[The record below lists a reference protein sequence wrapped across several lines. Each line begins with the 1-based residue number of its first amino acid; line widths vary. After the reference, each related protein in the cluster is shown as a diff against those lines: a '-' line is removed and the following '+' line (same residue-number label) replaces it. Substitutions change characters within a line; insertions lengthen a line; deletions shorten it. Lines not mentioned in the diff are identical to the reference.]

1 MTTEPDRVESAA
13 RIPDHVA
20 RGVARLTHRWTR
32 PIVDTVDGVTATR
45 ASRTVRILTPW
56 LQQVQEIEDAIW
68 SVLALT
74 LDTATGDALDQY
86 GAILRAAR
94 AGLSDTVYRR
104 LLRGVALA
112 IRSSGTGDE
121 LLAVIEA
128 MLPGDVLALTE
139 HFPASLVIE
148 PANAPDVPTSAMHA
162 AMKRA
167 VAGGVRLLTI
177 DVPTG
182 DTFAFSATRYTT
194 TDAARGF
201 SDVAGEAGGQ
211 LVGAIE

>member
-1 MTTEPDRVESAA
+1 MTTEPDRVESAT
-13 RIPDHVA
+13 RITDHVA
-20 RGVARLTHRWTR
+20 RGIARLTHRWTR

-45 ASRTVRILTPW
+45 SSRTVRVLTPW
-56 LQQVQEIEDAIW
+56 LQQVQELEDAIW
-68 SVLALT
+68 SVLLLT

-86 GAILRAAR
+86 GAILRAGR
-94 AGLSDTVYRR
+94 AGLSDAIYRQ

-121 LLAVIEA
+121 LRAVIEA
-128 MLPGDVLALTE
+128 MLPGEDVSIAE

-148 PANAPDVPTSAMHA
+148 PADAPDVPTAAMHA
-162 AMKRA
+162 TLRRA
-167 VAGGVRLLTI
+167 VSGGVRLLTI

-201 SDVAGEAGGQ
+201 SDVAGLVGGQ
-211 LVGAIE
+211 LVGVIE

>member
-1 MTTEPDRVESAA
+1 MTTEPDRVESAE
-13 RIPDHVA
+13 PVTDHVT

-45 ASRTVRILTPW
+45 TSRTVRLLTPW
-56 LQQVQEIEDAIW
+56 LEQVQELEDAIW
-68 SVLALT
+68 SVLSLT

-94 AGLSDTVYRR
+94 VGLSDAVYRR

-128 MLPGDVLALTE
+128 MLPGEDVTLTE
-139 HFPASLVIE
+139 YFPASLTVE
-148 PANAPDVPTSAMHA
+148 PADAPDIPTSAMHA
-162 AMKRA
+162 ALRRG
-167 VAGGVRLLTI
+167 VSGGVRLLTI
-177 DVPTG
+177 DVPSG

-194 TDAARGF
+194 TDAARGL
-201 SDVAGEAGGQ
+201 SNVAGLVGGQ
-211 LVGAIE
+211 LVGVIE